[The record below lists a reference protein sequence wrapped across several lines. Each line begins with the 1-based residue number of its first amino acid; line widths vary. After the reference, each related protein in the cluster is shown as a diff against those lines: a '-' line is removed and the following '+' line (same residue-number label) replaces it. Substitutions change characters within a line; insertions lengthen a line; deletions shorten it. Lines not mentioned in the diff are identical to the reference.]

1 LKLTASP
8 DGLIVEIGFIGLPRP
23 LGRQGAEFLMAV
35 IVRALRELAG
45 GNVRPIRVAFALARN
60 ADMPEFARFFGFAVE
75 FGRTADEGVAFDLLE
90 LSSAAVAAPL
100 RHRRPE
106 AAQSA

>member
-23 LGRQGAEFLMAV
+23 LG
-35 IVRALRELAG
+35 RALRELAG